1 MRAVTSAGRQSRGAF
16 SSSRWTGLVVPA
28 LVALA
33 LAFTGCRAGR
43 THDPASVRANATQ
56 PGFFTVRA
64 NQLSRLRIAR
74 VQRTSWTVRV
84 QTTGTA
90 DWDADHTTQATSQ
103 VSGPITRIVVD
114 LGTWVRR
121 GDPLLLVSSPDLDNA
136 ISNYRKA
143 QNRLDLARRTLD
155 RNRDLLDHRAIA
167 QKDFEASQA
176 DYNDAFTEVQNELEA
191 LRIFG
196 VTEKEIEQANRQD
209 TGIHPELA
217 MRSPI
222 SGTVVQKLVLPGQL
236 VQAGATTCFLI
247 SDTATM
253 WVQAHLHENELPSI
267 HAGDAAEVR
276 NPSLPGVYRGL
287 VSYIGAMIDPATRTT
302 PVRIVT
308 RNDDGLLKKDLFVDV
323 VIQSGTKRD
332 VLVVPT
338 SAVLYN
344 TENFPFVY
352 LEVAPGRFAQRL
364 IKTGGQQDDEIEV
377 LDGVKEGDPIVTQGS
392 VFLQFAEMSER

>member
-1 MRAVTSAGRQSRGAF
+1 MRPVTPVVRQSCGAF
-16 SSSRWTGLVVPA
+16 WRGRWTGLAAPA
-28 LVALA
+28 LVALTLP
-33 LAFTGCRAGR
+33 LAGCRAGR
-43 THDPASVRANATQ
+43 TQDPASGRADAAQ
-56 PGFFTVRA
+56 PGFFTVPS
-64 NQLSRLRIAR
+64 NQLPHLRIAR
-74 VQRTSWTVRV
+74 VQRASWRVWVR
-84 QTTGTA
+84 TTGTA
-90 DWDADHTTQATSQ
+90 DWDADQTAQAITQA
-103 VSGPITRIVVD
+103 SGPITRIVVD
-114 LGTWVRR
+114 LGTRVRK
-121 GDPLLLVSSPDLDNA
+121 GDPLLLVSSPDLGNA
-136 ISNYRKA
+136 ISAYRKA
-143 QNRLDLARRTLD
+143 RNRLDLARRTLD

-176 DYNDAFTEVQNELEA
+176 DYNDAFTEEQNQLAA
-191 LRIFG
+191 LRILG
-196 VTEKEIEQANRQD
+196 VTEKEIEQAD
-209 TGIHPELA
+209 HPDVGIHPELA

-236 VQAGATTCFLI
+236 IQAGATTCFLI

-253 WVQAHLHENELPSI
+253 WVQGHLHENELASI

-276 NPSLPGVYRGL
+276 NSSLPGVYHGV
-287 VSYIGAMIDPATRTT
+287 VSYIGAMLDPATRTT

-352 LEVAPGRFAQRL
+352 IEVSPGRFAQRL
-364 IKTGGQQDDEIEV
+364 IKTGAQQDDEFEV

-392 VFLQFAEMSER
+392 VFLQFAEMTSR

>member
-1 MRAVTSAGRQSRGAF
+1 MVPRSRSALVRGGWASRTT
-16 SSSRWTGLVVPA
+16 RV
-28 LVALA
+28 LVALTLTVA
-33 LAFTGCRAGR
+33 GCRGGR
-43 THDPASVRANATQ
+43 SQDRVSAPANAAQ
-56 PGFFTVRA
+56 PSLFTVPA
-64 NQLSRLRIAR
+64 NQLSHLRIAR
-74 VQRTSWTVRV
+74 VRKTSWSVTIR
-84 QTTGTA
+84 TTGTA
-90 DWDADHTTQATSQ
+90 DWDADHTTQAITQ

-114 LGTWVRR
+114 LGTWVKT
-121 GDPLLLVSSPDLDNA
+121 GDPLLFVSSPDFSSA
-136 ISNYRKA
+136 ISTYRKA

-167 QKDFEASQA
+167 LKDFEASQA
-176 DYNDAFTEVQNELEA
+176 DYNDAFTEAQNDLEA

-196 VTEKEIEQANRQD
+196 VTEKEIEEANHQD
-209 TGIHPELA
+209 AGIRPELT
-217 MRSPI
+217 MRAPI
-222 SGTVVQKLVLPGQL
+222 SGTVVQKLVLPGQ
-236 VQAGATTCFLI
+236 VIQAGATACFLI

-253 WVQAHLHENELPSI
+253 WVQGHLHENELATI

-276 NPSLPGVYRGL
+276 NPSLPGPYRGV

-352 LEVAPGRFAQRL
+352 IEVAPGRFAQRL
-364 IKTGGQQDDEIEV
+364 IRTGSQQDDEFEV
-377 LDGVKEGDPIVTQGS
+377 LDGVREGDPIVTQGS
-392 VFLQFAEMSER
+392 VFLQFAEMTER